1 MKKIKA
7 KSNNKPIILVNLV
20 LIAVLAV
27 VAVYA
32 WFAVNADNN
41 VKMYEIEV
49 HSDNPL
55 QLSFTGKEGTWQ
67 DSLNLA
73 DLTENG
79 VNVLDT
85 MKFINV
91 SGNGQKFK
99 IPALTQHDN
108 YAEING
114 SVKAKDAVA
123 NKDYLSFDVYM
134 RSKDPVKVYFSS
146 DSKADPVSATLTGT
160 GSGNPCS
167 SAYASGNNAFS
178 KDCIV
183 GALRVAAINYKKGT
197 PEKNFIW
204 IPRPD
209 IHLNNAV
216 NSTTYTMTTDAKIS
230 SNSEG
235 TGASGENYKWN
246 NSYEHWY
253 YTESSTGSSVINIA
267 SGFGAKLYT
276 GSGSSS
282 TFPNSTDSE
291 PTETDTL
298 LATLSGTPDA
308 NGYYVSHAKFNVWI
322 EGCDTEARRAL
333 VGGKFNLTIMLD
345 SFNIN

>member
-55 QLSFTGKEGTWQ
+55 QLSFTGGDGTWQ

-73 DLTENG
+73 DLTSGG

-91 SGNGQKFK
+91 SSNGQTFK
-99 IPALTQHDN
+99 IPALTQYDN
-108 YAEING
+108 YADINT
-114 SVKAKDAVA
+114 SVAVKDAVA
-123 NKDYLSFDVYM
+123 NKDYLSFNVFM
-134 RSKDPVKVYFSS
+134 RSKDPIKVYFSS
-146 DSKADPVSATLTGT
+146 DSKADPVSATLKGT

-167 SAYASGNNAFS
+167 SAYASGNNTFS

-183 GALRVAAINYKKGT
+183 GALRVAALDKSNNKK
-197 PEKNFIW
+197 FVW

-216 NSTTYTMTTDAKIS
+216 GSTTYTMTTNAAS
-230 SNSEG
+230 TTNSAG
-235 TGASGENYKWN
+235 TGSQGENYKWN

-253 YTESSTGSSVINIA
+253 YSGGSSISNYTAAVNH
-267 SGFGAKLYT
+267 KPLYT
-276 GSGSSS
+276 GFGSN
-282 TFPNSTDSE
+282 TTIPNSTNSE
-291 PTETDTL
+291 PTGTDTL
-298 LATLSGTPDA
+298 LATLNGTPDA
-308 NGYYVSHAKFNVWI
+308 NGYYVSNATFNVWI

-345 SFNIN
+345 SFNID

>member
-91 SGNGQKFK
+91 SSNGQTFR

-108 YAEING
+108 YADIDNRVDAEY
-114 SVKAKDAVA
+114 AVA

-134 RSKDPVKVYFSS
+134 RSKDPIKVYFSS

-167 SAYASGNNAFS
+167 SAYATGNNTFS

-183 GALRVAAINYKKGT
+183 GALRVAALNEVGTKK
-197 PEKNFIW
+197 FIW

-216 NSTTYTMTTDAKIS
+216 GSTNYTMTIDAGS
-230 SNSEG
+230 TTNVAG
-235 TGASGENYKWN
+235 TGKPESNYQWN
-246 NSYEHWY
+246 DSYKHFY
-253 YTESSTGSSVINIA
+253 FPGNMGANVMDIA
-267 SGFGAKLYT
+267 SGV
-276 GSGSSS
+276 GSNVQVYAGNVSPLGIPDS
-282 TFPNSTDSE
+282 TKTE
-291 PTETDTL
+291 PTGGKTL

-308 NGYYVSHAKFNVWI
+308 DGYYVSHAKFNVWI

-345 SFNIN
+345 SFNIID